1 MTLGELTVHTGALPV
16 QFEAPP
22 ENPSP
27 QGLWA
32 ATKWQEDDGPSRFLI
47 SGVDIR
53 VHNFGGDD
61 AFGVWDAGWCVSPDD
76 LTGDDFKDGARPVNP
91 ATFDPITVWSYDECD
106 LTAPSRAEVKA
117 RALQNLKMREQV
129 ATERELSAR
138 LLADSPNLTNTASFG
153 WAIGQLEAELAK
165 DGVLGLIHLG
175 AQWAAVAAQSQLIRW
190 NGAKLT
196 SPLGHQYVFGG
207 GYVEGLGNTLV
218 ATSQTYG
225 WRDAPRLLDAIKTE
239 TNRYVAIAERSL
251 VVGYESAVAS
261 IEITS

>member
-1 MTLGELTVHTGALPV
+1 MTLGELTTHTAALPV

-32 ATKWQEDDGPSRFLI
+32 ATNWTESAGPSRFLI

-53 VHNFGGDD
+53 VHNFGGDA
-61 AFGVWDAGWCVSPDD
+61 AFGVWDAGWCVDPDD
-76 LTGDDFKDGARPVNP
+76 LTVDDFKDGARPVNP
-91 ATFDPITVWSYDECD
+91 ATFDPITIWAYDECD
-106 LTAPSRAEVKA
+106 LTAPSQAEVRA
-117 RALQNLKMREQV
+117 RVQQNLRLREQV
-129 ATERELSAR
+129 AVEREVSAR
-138 LLADSPNLTNTASFG
+138 LLADSPNLTNTANFA

-165 DGVLGLIHLG
+165 HGVLGLIHLG
-175 AQWAAVAAQSQLIRW
+175 AQWAAVAAQSQLIRF
-190 NGAKLT
+190 NGAKLV

-225 WRDAPRLLDAIKTE
+225 WRDAPTVRDTVKVE
-239 TNRYVAIAERSL
+239 HNRYVAVAERSL
-251 VVGYESAVAS
+251 VVGYESAIAS
-261 IEITS
+261 IEISA

>member
-1 MTLGELTVHTGALPV
+1 MTLGEMTVHTGALPV

-32 ATKWQEDDGPSRFLI
+32 ATNWTESAGPSRFLI

-53 VHNFGGDD
+53 VHNFGGDA
-61 AFGVWDAGWCVSPDD
+61 AFGVWDAGWCVDPDD
-76 LTGDDFKDGARPVNP
+76 LTVDDLKDGARPVNP
-91 ATFDPITVWSYDECD
+91 ATFDPITIWAFDQCD
-106 LTAPSRAEVKA
+106 LTAPSQAEVRA
-117 RALQNLKMREQV
+117 RVQQNLRLREQV

-138 LLADSPNLTNTASFG
+138 LLTDSPNLATTTSFG

-175 AQWAAVAAQSQLIRW
+175 AQWAAVAAQSQLIRF
-190 NGAKLT
+190 NGAKLV

-225 WRDAPRLLDAIKTE
+225 WRDAPTVRDTTKTE
-239 TNRYVAIAERSL
+239 ANQYVAVAERSL
-251 VVGYESAVAS
+251 VVGYESAIAS
-261 IEITS
+261 IEISA

>member
-1 MTLGELTVHTGALPV
+1 MTLGELTTHTAALPV
-16 QFEAPP
+16 QFEAPA

-27 QGLWA
+27 QGLYA
-32 ATKWQEDDGPSRFLI
+32 ATNWTESAGPSRFLI

-53 VHNFGGDD
+53 VHNFGGDA
-61 AFGVWDAGWCVSPDD
+61 AFGVWDAGWCVDPDD
-76 LTGDDFKDGARPVNP
+76 LTVDDLKDGVRPVNP
-91 ATFDPITVWSYDECD
+91 ATFDPITIWSFDECD
-106 LTAPSRAEVKA
+106 LTAPSQAEVRA
-117 RALQNLKMREQV
+117 RVQQNLRLREQV
-129 ATERELSAR
+129 AVEREVSAR
-138 LLADSPNLTNTASFG
+138 LLTDSPDLTNTANFA

-165 DGVLGLIHLG
+165 AGVLGLIHLG

-225 WRDAPRLLDAIKTE
+225 WRDGPTVRDTTKVE
-239 TNRYVAIAERSL
+239 HNRYVAVAERSL

-261 IEITS
+261 IEISA